1 MATLRP
7 MKLDGTGW
15 FHRADRWD
23 IWSRFL
29 PKLYDILEKRYAG
42 ANCPNFCVQLDRGVV
57 YCGTCL
63 GKFHLMDTLIKPGM
77 ANQIASCV
85 IRDGGK
91 QVVNVLQP
99 SPNK

>member
-1 MATLRP
+1 MGYLVSFPSEIVRH
-7 MKLDGTGW
+7 LG
-15 FHRADRWD
+15 
-23 IWSRFL
+23 
-29 PKLYDILEKRYAG
+29 ERYVG
-42 ANCPNFCVQLDRGVV
+42 ANCANFCAQVDRVV